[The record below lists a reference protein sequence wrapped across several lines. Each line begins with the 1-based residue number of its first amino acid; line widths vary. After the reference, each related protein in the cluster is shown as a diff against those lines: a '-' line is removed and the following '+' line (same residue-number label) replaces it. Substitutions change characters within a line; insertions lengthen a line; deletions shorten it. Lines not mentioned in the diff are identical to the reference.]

1 MGSSPAGLSPLCFP
15 VSQRGA
21 LALFPS
27 EIMPRVA
34 GLRSGPPFQ
43 AKGVGRCGT
52 EQRGRVL
59 DSFNSLAAAEQ
70 SHMPTC
76 GRKGRRAGSIPASLS
91 ASRPCPLS
99 LVRPRVPVKACSS
112 PGSCKAHTSPPG
124 RRRHQSRLTDEEL
137 ERLGGRGH
145 GPSDSARRGRGWT
158 GSCCTA
164 QRLPARG
171 HSMVPSSALSSQG
184 RGVLPATSP
193 DPALRRWGTAQP
205 PLGRPEDRQ
214 GRLSSPGLRH
224 SFKEG
229 VHLSPTH
236 HLVSG
241 NLWSIHPRPLHP
253 PPASRTPPAESLAQ
267 VPSRLPHAV

>member
-27 EIMPRVA
+27 EIMPWVA
-34 GLRSGPPFQ
+34 GLRSDPPFQ

-52 EQRGRVL
+52 EQRGVFWTLSTGWLQLNKATCQHVGERGGGQ
-59 DSFNSLAAAEQ
+59 AASQ
-70 SHMPTC
+70 HP
-76 GRKGRRAGSIPASLS
+76 S
-91 ASRPCPLS
+91 ASRPCHLS
-99 LVRPRVPVKACSS
+99 LACPRVPVKACSS

-124 RRRHQSRLTDEEL
+124 RHRRQSRLTDEEP
-137 ERLGGRGH
+137 ERLGGHGH

-158 GSCCTA
+158 ESRCTA

-171 HSMVPSSALSSQG
+171 HSTVPSSALSSQG
-184 RGVLPATSP
+184 RGVLPPTSP
-193 DPALRRWGTAQP
+193 DPALRRRGAAQP
-205 PLGRPEDRQ
+205 PLGRSEDRQ
-214 GRLSSPGLRH
+214 GRLSSPGLLH
-224 SFKEG
+224 GFKG
-229 VHLSPTH
+229 GAHLSPTH

-241 NLWSIHPRPLHP
+241 NLWSIRPRPLHP